1 MADITKIKHG
11 SSVYNIKDADAA
23 RQEQADWNTNN
34 GVKNMLDCIK
44 DGYLYPYSGG
54 GITVTVD
61 ETNGTATINGTATRQ
76 ISFYVQRGS
85 LDTSKRFKLT
95 GCPTGGDYASGY
107 SLYVAAGT
115 TTYAFDEGN
124 GTEFVPQTNHTDIR
138 VLIRSGATLDNVVF
152 KPMLRPAFIKDDT
165 FEPYAKSNAELTAI
179 ISDLQARVLA
189 LENQ

>member
-1 MADITKIKHG
+1 MADITKIQHG
-11 SSVYNIKDADAA
+11 LNIYNIKDADAA

-44 DGYLYPYSGG
+44 DGYLYSYSNY
-54 GITVTVD
+54 GITIIVD
-61 ETNGTATINGTATRQ
+61 KLNGSATFNGTATRQ
-76 ISFYVQRGS
+76 LTFYVQRGS

-115 TTYAFDEGN
+115 NTYAIDEGN
-124 GTEFVPQTNHTDIR
+124 GAEFVPQANHTDIR
-138 VLIRSGATLDNVVF
+138 VLIRSGATLDNVIF
-152 KPMLRPAFIKDDT
+152 KPMLRLAFIEDDT
-165 FEPYAKSNAELTAI
+165 FEPYAMSNAELTAI
-179 ISDLQARVLA
+179 ISDLQARVSA